1 MVVKLLLDLK
11 IEYNIITVK
20 LLLAYTY
27 VLAVFCYI
35 LDERIVYK
43 KGVTYDTARTVT
55 LFG

>member
-1 MVVKLLLDLK
+1 MHM
-11 IEYNIITVK
+11 
-20 LLLAYTY
+20 Y

-35 LDERIVYK
+35 IGERIVYK